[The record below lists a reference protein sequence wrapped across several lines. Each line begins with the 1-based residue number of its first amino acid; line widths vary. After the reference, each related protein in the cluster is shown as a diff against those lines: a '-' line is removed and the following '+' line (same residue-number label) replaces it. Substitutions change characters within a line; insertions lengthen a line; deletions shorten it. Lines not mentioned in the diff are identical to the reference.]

1 MPENDFALGSSS
13 SQLSPIA
20 FKDQKQ
26 DLPVTFSDPNSQ
38 QLMTS
43 RLSFIAIVELNS
55 LRTLTS
61 KVHVTL

>member
-1 MPENDFALGSSS
+1 MTLPWEVAPPKYP
-13 SQLSPIA
+13 PIA
-20 FKDQKQ
+20 FKDEKQ

-38 QLMTS
+38 QLPTS
-43 RLSFIAIVELNS
+43 RLSFIAIAGLNS

>member
-1 MPENDFALGSSS
+1 MTLPWEVAPPSCP
-13 SQLSPIA
+13 PIA
-20 FKDQKQ
+20 FKDEKQ

-43 RLSFIAIVELNS
+43 RLSFIAIVGLNS